1 MLSIMSFLA
10 VGICIGF
17 FLRGKDRFIIAADK
31 VTALAIYLLLFFLGI
46 SVGINEQVVN
56 NIFLYGAKS
65 LILSTGAIVGSVV
78 FSYFIYLVFFRE
90 IER

>member
-1 MLSIMSFLA
+1 MSFLV
-10 VGICIGF
+10 VGIFIGF
-17 FLRGKDRFIIAADK
+17 LLRGKDRFIMVADK

-65 LILSTGAIVGSVV
+65 LVLSTGAIVGSVV
-78 FSYFIYLVFFRE
+78 FSYFIYLGFFRE